1 MSFYIYGSILA
12 LFSPS
17 QITARA
23 LISDLSLTLPSVHD
37 DTVSEVPP
45 MYLGTVTSSTSLFLT
60 YKDDFQTT
68 VNENSNETPAETPA
82 EPSMQSQSNS
92 EAEAA
97 LDSHVG
103 GLSKAKQALHQFL
116 SISLFHSDRFISS
129 GIRPPHGLL
138 LFGPPGSGK
147 TLLVRSFVS
156 AYKISF
162 FSANLAFLLSQ
173 FQGQSER
180 QLSDLFLAAAQAA
193 PSLLFLD
200 EVDALCPP
208 RESAGPVSARLCSL
222 LLTLFDQIPANVVV
236 IGATNRWVHQ
246 L

>member
-37 DTVSEVPP
+37 DTVSEAPP
-45 MYLGTVTSSTSLFLT
+45 MYLGAVTSSTSLFLT

-68 VNENSNETPAETPA
+68 VNENSNETPA